1 MRSLTVCFLQEFF
14 ALVHTWGPTSGL
26 LSLPPPRWLIDTFG
40 PDLVASGTGL
50 LDVAGGM
57 GELSFELVNINK
69 LPSTVMDP
77 RPLNLKG
84 SLRKLRVGGWVCSWE
99 AGP

>member
-1 MRSLTVCFLQEFF
+1 MCQAVYGDGSHLGT
-14 ALVHTWGPTSGL
+14 HTGPAAS
-26 LSLPPPRWLIDTFG
+26 SRWLIDTFG
-40 PDLVASGTGL
+40 PDLMASGTGL

-84 SLRKLRVGGWVCSWE
+84 SLRKLRVGVQLGIRH
-99 AGP
+99 

>member
-1 MRSLTVCFLQEFF
+1 ME
-14 ALVHTWGPTSGL
+14 PTPAGL
-26 LSLPPPRWLIDTFG
+26 LSLPHRWLIDTFG
-40 PDLVASGTGL
+40 PDLMVSGTGL

-77 RPLNLKG
+77 RPLNLNG
-84 SLRKLRVGGWVCSWE
+84 SLRKLRVGGCA
-99 AGP
+99 AGRPGHS